1 MKRISNIC
9 LMFSL
14 VLLFASCEKVL
25 DKKPLTQFTNDN
37 FWTSEANVEI
47 YANYFYNEWTGY
59 GNGSGQGVFYYQT
72 LNDNQVGRSFSTFTV
87 NVPASDG
94 TWSGCYT
101 EIRRANI
108 MIEKIPGIA
117 SMNEKSKNHWLGVAR
132 LYRAWQHFCL
142 VRKFG
147 DAVIVDK
154 NINIGQ
160 EDKEQY
166 LYAARD
172 NRNDVMDFILEDLN
186 FAVANINKN
195 ASSRVA
201 YNAAVAQAIKSRICL
216 FEGTYAKY
224 HQNDAARANT
234 YLAEAKKASE
244 AIMNDPMYALNAS
257 YRANYN
263 SADLAGNKEMIMYKK
278 YVKSVLG
285 HSLISYICSSTQIHG
300 MSKAAFDSYL
310 FTDGLP
316 KATTTCDN
324 TDRGVADAEGRIDIQ
339 NLLNV
344 RDPRLAESIDSV
356 LLYNGNG
363 YVRYGKGMASTSSS
377 GYGVM
382 KFDNPVFP
390 TDERNQSGSTNHT
403 DAPIF
408 WLAEILLNYA
418 EACAEMGSCTK
429 ADLDKSI
436 NLLRARVGMPEMSV
450 TPMADPA
457 NNMGVS
463 DLIWEIRRERRV
475 ELMFDLEDRYW
486 SLIRWKQLDKLDN
499 QKYPDQTKGAWIGD
513 IKADQVTVDENG
525 YIDGSFGMIRTFEE
539 KQYLQPI
546 PSGQLNLNDKLGQN
560 PGWN

>member
-1 MKRISNIC
+1 MKRISYIC
-9 LMFSL
+9 LIFSL
-14 VLLFASCEKVL
+14 VLCLTSCEKVL

-47 YANYFYNEWTGY
+47 YANYFYNEWSGY
-59 GNGSGQGVFYYQT
+59 GNGNGQGVFYYQT

-94 TWSGCYT
+94 TWSACYT

-108 MIEKIPGIA
+108 MIENVPGIKGMTDKA
-117 SMNEKSKNHWLGVAR
+117 KAHWLGVAR

-142 VRKFG
+142 VRRFG
-147 DAVIVDK
+147 DAVIVGK
-154 NINIGQ
+154 NLNIGQ

-166 LYAARD
+166 LYAARN

-186 FAVANINKN
+186 FAVENINQN

-201 YNAAVAQAIKSRICL
+201 YNTAVAQAIKSRICL

-224 HQNDAARANT
+224 HLNDNARANT
-234 YLAEAKKASE
+234 YLAESKKASE
-244 AIMNDPMYALNAS
+244 AIMNDSMYALNDS

-263 SADLAGNKEMIMYKK
+263 SADLNGNKEMILYKK
-278 YVKSVLG
+278 YIKSVLG

-300 MSKAAFDSYL
+300 MSKDAFDAYL

-316 KATTTCDN
+316 KATTACDK
-324 TDRGVADAEGRIDIQ
+324 TDHGVVGTDGRIDIQ
-339 NLLNV
+339 NLLDV

-356 LLYNGNG
+356 LLYNGNS
-363 YVRYGKGMASTSSS
+363 YIRYGAGMASTSSS

-382 KFDNPVFP
+382 KFDNPEFA
-390 TDERNQSGSTNHT
+390 TADRNQSGSSNHT

-418 EACAEMGSCTK
+418 EACAEMGNCTQV
-429 ADLDKSI
+429 DLDKSV
-436 NLLRARVGMPEMSV
+436 NLLRERVGMPTMSA
-450 TPMADPA
+450 TPVADPA

-463 DLIWEIRRERRV
+463 DLIWEIRLERRV

-499 QKYPDQTKGAWIGD
+499 GKYPDQTKGAWIGNT
-513 IKADQVTVDENG
+513 KADQVTVDENG
-525 YIDGSFGMIRTFEE
+525 YIDGSFGMIRSFDN
-539 KQYLQPI
+539 KYYLQPI
-546 PSGQLNLNDKLGQN
+546 PSGQLDLNPALGQN
-560 PGWN
+560 PGW